1 MSEQLTTLIKNANRI
16 LIFTGAGIST
26 ASGIR
31 DFRGPNGV
39 WKTRQPVYYQD
50 FMASEKA
57 RIEAWD
63 QKLESWEAFKN
74 ARPNDTH
81 RAIVDLEIAERIE
94 CVVTQNID
102 GLHAKAGTSSDRLV
116 EVHGTNTEAECQTCG
131 ERSAPDPHYI
141 SFMATGKPPICPCG
155 GYLKTATIS
164 FGQNLHEE
172 ELHRAT
178 LAANNADLVI
188 ALGSTL
194 SVYPAAT
201 FPLLAAEQ
209 GAPYVIINQ
218 GETDHDDYDTVT
230 LRLEGNVNEIF
241 PQAVALALEKSTDS

>member
-1 MSEQLTTLIKNANRI
+1 MNQELVTLIKDANHI

-39 WKTRQPVYYQD
+39 WKTRQPVYYED
-50 FMASEKA
+50 FMTSEEA

-81 RAIVDLEIAERIE
+81 RAIVDLEIAEKVE

-102 GLHAKAGTSSDRLV
+102 GLHARAGTSSNRLV
-116 EVHGTNTEAECQTCG
+116 EVHGTNSEIECQTCG
-131 ERSAPDPHYI
+131 DRSLPDPHYI
-141 SFMATGKPPICPCG
+141 SFMATGKPPTCSCG

-164 FGQNLHEE
+164 FGQNLREE
-172 ELHRAT
+172 DLHRAT
-178 LAANNADLVI
+178 IAASNADLVI

-218 GETDHDDYDTVT
+218 GETDHDDYAAIT
-230 LRLEGNVNEIF
+230 LRIEGNVTEIF
-241 PQAVALALEKSTDS
+241 PQAVALALEKSPNA

>member
-1 MSEQLTTLIKNANRI
+1 MNPHLVTHIQNANHI

-39 WKTRQPVYYQD
+39 WKTRQPVYYQE
-50 FMASEKA
+50 FMTSEEA

-63 QKLESWEAFKN
+63 QKLESWETFKN
-74 ARPNDTH
+74 ARPNAIH
-81 RAIVDLEIAERIE
+81 RAIVDLEIAKKIE
-94 CVVTQNID
+94 GVVTQNID
-102 GLHAKAGTSSDRLV
+102 GLHARAGTSSKRLI
-116 EVHGTNTEAECQTCG
+116 EVHGTNAEVECQTCG
-131 ERSAPDPHYI
+131 ERSGPDPHYI
-141 SFMATGKPPICPCG
+141 SFMATGKPPLCPCG

-164 FGQNLHEE
+164 FGQNLSEKA
-172 ELHRAT
+172 LHRANNV
-178 LAANNADLVI
+178 ANNADLVI

-209 GAPYVIINQ
+209 GAPYIIINQ
-218 GETDHDDYDTVT
+218 GKTDHDNYDTVT
-230 LRLEGNVNEIF
+230 LRIEGDVTNIF
-241 PQAVALALEKSTDS
+241 PQAVALALENSSRS